1 MNNFNWSNSSLEK
14 RFNLFHELVK
24 RGWRIELERIDQIDN
39 GTWWK
44 DEVTGLPIPNQM
56 INKWGDIPLVTWSTY
71 VYPPNSDEWVME
83 LNASFDSPMEAYEW
97 LAPRIERY
105 ANED

>member
-1 MNNFNWSNSSLEK
+1 MNNFNWSNRPLEK
-14 RFNLFHELVK
+14 RFNSFHELVK

-44 DEVTGLPIPNQM
+44 DEVTGLPIPNQN
-56 INKWGDIPLVTWSTY
+56 INRFGDTPLVTWSTY
-71 VYPPNSDEWVME
+71 VYPPNSDEWIME
-83 LNASFDSPMEAYEW
+83 LNASFDSPMKAYEW
-97 LAPRIERY
+97 IAPRIERY